1 MKNLNY
7 AEAVVLVE
15 AALESKSI
23 PLKGSESA
31 PDQAAAKERAEIDAA
46 YLLTL
51 FRRLLGEVQ

>member
-7 AEAVVLVE
+7 AEAVVLVK

-23 PLKGSESA
+23 PLKGSENA
-31 PDQAAAKERAEIDAA
+31 PDQAAAQARAEIDAA

-51 FRRLLGEVQ
+51 FRRLLGEAP